1 MFSWVELSDLLNWR
15 SAPVVALMAVFQIW
29 MIIDAARRREWVW
42 VFLLVFFSTFA
53 AIWYYLTEYRGQPR
67 AMRGFELPGAHDRR
81 RIKELRAQIHHL
93 DKPHH
98 HLQLGDIY
106 FQQGKLKAAES
117 CYRAAL
123 ERDPQDRD
131 TRSHLGQCLLRQQ
144 RTAEARPLLEGVV
157 AEDERHEYGHTLMA
171 LAEALTAMNETED
184 AIAVWQRVTDQHSYP
199 RAKVQLAELL
209 AKNGQTDEARAQ
221 LEEVLADDPHA
232 PVFQRRRDRVW
243 VRRARSIVRK
253 LG

>member
-1 MFSWVELSDLLNWR
+1 MLSLVDLADLLNWS
-15 SAPVVALMAVFQIW
+15 SAPVVALMAAFQIW
-29 MIIDAARRREWVW
+29 MIIDAVRHRDWLW
-42 VFLLVFFSTFA
+42 VFLLVFFSAFA
-53 AIWYYLTEYRGQPR
+53 AIWYYLAEYRGRPQ
-67 AMRGFELPGAHDRR
+67 ATRGFELPGAHDRR
-81 RIKELRAQIHHL
+81 RIRELRAQIHHL

-106 FQQGKLKAAES
+106 FQQGKLKEAES
-117 CYRAAL
+117 CYRAGL

-144 RTAEARPLLEGVV
+144 RAAEARPLLEGVV

-171 LAEALTAMNETED
+171 LAEALTAMNDTD
-184 AIAVWQRVTDQHSYP
+184 HAIAVWQRVTDQHSYP

-209 AKNGQTDEARAQ
+209 ARKGQTDAARTE

-232 PVFQRRRDRVW
+232 PAFQRRRDRVW
-243 VRRARSIVRK
+243 VSRARRM
-253 LG
+253 LARLR